1 MDILFVVRVVLP
13 NSRDIRDFLLHGT
26 EKIDYLW
33 KKMKLDPYLI
43 THTKINFS
51 WSKTKCERQSN
62 KRISC
67 KRISYIL

>member
-33 KKMKLDPYLI
+33 KKNEIGSLPYN
-43 THTKINFS
+43 THKNQFQLV
-51 WSKTKCERQSN
+51 KN
-62 KRISC
+62 
-67 KRISYIL
+67 